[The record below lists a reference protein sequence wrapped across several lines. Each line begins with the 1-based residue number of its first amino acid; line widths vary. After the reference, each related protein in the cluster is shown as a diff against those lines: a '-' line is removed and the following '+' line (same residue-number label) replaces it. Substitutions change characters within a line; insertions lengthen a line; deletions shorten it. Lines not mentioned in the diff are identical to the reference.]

1 MADFSASDIDEAK
14 RRVREMRNR
23 AQSFVNRPEET
34 QNNGAPQDKP
44 QGQCQSDNAPNRE
57 RGGGSDFMGSLFG
70 DMFKSDDSALILA
83 LVMIL
88 SREGAD
94 NMLILALL
102 YILL

>member
-23 AQSFVNRPEET
+23 AQNFVNRSEET
-34 QNNGAPQDKP
+34 QNNSAPQDEPK
-44 QGQCQSDNAPNRE
+44 GQSQSDNAPNRE
-57 RGGGSDFMGSLFG
+57 RGGGSDFMASLFG

>member
-1 MADFSASDIDEAK
+1 MADFSVSDIDEAK
-14 RRVREMRNR
+14 RRVQEMRNR
-23 AQSFVNRPEET
+23 AKSFVDQPVTSTPASQPDHTSTASSPPIDKSSISNE
-34 QNNGAPQDKP
+34 NGIIN
-44 QGQCQSDNAPNRE
+44 GLFNSSD
-57 RGGGSDFMGSLFG
+57 SS
-70 DMFKSDDSALILA
+70 LILA

>member
-23 AQSFVNRPEET
+23 AQNFVNRSEET
-34 QNNGAPQDKP
+34 QNNSAPH
-44 QGQCQSDNAPNRE
+44 QGQGQSDNAPNRE
-57 RGGGSDFMGSLFG
+57 RGGGSDFMASLFG

>member
-1 MADFSASDIDEAK
+1 MADFSVSDIDEAK
-14 RRVREMRNR
+14 RRVQEMRNR
-23 AQSFVNRPEET
+23 AKGFVDQPVTPTPVSKPEHTSTASSPSIDKSLGNSE
-34 QNNGAPQDKP
+34 NGIMN
-44 QGQCQSDNAPNRE
+44 GLLNSSD
-57 RGGGSDFMGSLFG
+57 SS
-70 DMFKSDDSALILA
+70 LILT

>member
-23 AQSFVNRPEET
+23 AQSFVNIPEET
-34 QNNGAPQDKP
+34 PNNGVHRDELRG
-44 QGQCQSDNAPNRE
+44 QGQPKNAPNRE
-57 RGGGSDFMGSLFG
+57 RGGSDFMGSLFG

-83 LVMIL
+83 LIMIL

>member
-1 MADFSASDIDEAK
+1 MADFSVSDIDEAK
-14 RRVREMRNR
+14 RRVQEMRNR
-23 AQSFVNRPEET
+23 AKSFVDQPVTPTPVSQPEHKSIASSPPIDKSLGSSE
-34 QNNGAPQDKP
+34 NGIMN
-44 QGQCQSDNAPNRE
+44 GLFNSSD
-57 RGGGSDFMGSLFG
+57 SS
-70 DMFKSDDSALILA
+70 LILA